1 MKGMQAIKRGSGFT
15 GVVSYG
21 LEEIDGIPRGRVIG
35 GNMSGLDVES
45 LAKEFGI
52 SRRVRPDVKK
62 PVWHN
67 SLRLPKG
74 ETITD
79 EEWGKFADD
88 YMRRMGFSDLHQRVY
103 IMHDDE
109 DGQHI
114 HIIASRIALDGTLY
128 LGKNENLQSTK
139 IIQRLEKVYGL
150 TITKGPEYREGK
162 IVMPDQKRPTDG
174 ELGQWQ
180 RTGDQPP
187 RYKLIELIDQAL
199 ADSPTAVQFV
209 ERLQAAGVAVRPNLG
224 KEKLNGFS
232 FEIDGVPFKG
242 SQLGNNYKG
251 QALFQ
256 RGLTYEQSRDYEALK
271 RLTSAATNDS
281 VDSAVTGSAEQPGR
295 SEDHS
300 LDHTAEPDRGAATG
314 KDQAV
319 IKPGSDALR
328 DRDSEVD
335 SAAKAGVRDNDA
347 GVDDQADAAAG
358 RAAGGADRER
368 DHAHLSVDHD
378 NDSSGRS
385 GHEPDES
392 ASEPS
397 RDSESAGNDIAVEL
411 ARRDAKSGRP
421 NSSPEMVGDLPGG
434 DYSNHPGGIELDAYA
449 LDLKAFDESVSAR
462 SESSLSFA
470 KQLFDKLKVRAAEA
484 MQKASS
490 YYRDMLLDLNAYR
503 LPVKGNRNEKAV
515 RNMLNGLGSRE
526 FEVRIVDGSKKLKA
540 QSRDYSAEQL
550 ADPKTLAFL
559 RSKNAQGLDIYV
571 RPKHPEK
578 SGLLLVDDLNRGQLY
593 ELEIAGL
600 KPAVVVQTSDQ
611 NFQAWIR
618 INGQGFSRHEH
629 AGITRVINEQI
640 GGDPA
645 STDQEHFGRLVG
657 FTNRKPMRVGENGLP
672 PFVRLESHDGRQAV
686 NGPLLLDEVRKDL
699 EEKAG
704 RERAAKIDADAKHL
718 AASQVTLEAGELL
731 NGRLERGWLK
741 RKWARVERGMIEQ
754 GHRPDASKIDF
765 RVAMQMRH
773 LDIPIEEAIKVFER
787 ELPAGERKA
796 DLANYAVRT
805 IAKAYVTVELAA
817 ENKTTEDLLIE
828 AMRRYPHVFNKPVPT
843 KKTTNKRELGYELN
857 R

>member
-52 SRRVRPDVKK
+52 SRRLRPDVEK

-67 SLRLPKG
+67 SLRLPEG
-74 ETITD
+74 EKMTD
-79 EEWGKFADD
+79 EEWVKFADD

-109 DGQHI
+109 EGQHI

-128 LGKNENLQSTK
+128 LGKNENLKSTK

-150 TITKGPEYREGK
+150 TITKGPEYQDGK

-187 RYKLIELIDQAL
+187 RYKLIELVDQAL
-199 ADSPTAVQFV
+199 ADGPTAVQFV
-209 ERLQAAGVAVRPNLG
+209 ERLQAAGVTVKPNLG

-256 RGLTYEQSRDYEALK
+256 RGLTYEQSRDHEALK

-281 VDSAVTGSAEQPGR
+281 IDPAVAGSAEQPGR

-300 LDHTAEPDRGAATG
+300 VDHTAEPDSGTATG
-314 KDQAV
+314 ADQA
-319 IKPGSDALR
+319 IIEPGADSLR
-328 DRDSEVD
+328 DRDSEVY
-335 SAAKAGVRDNDA
+335 SAATAGVRDDDTR
-347 GVDDQADAAAG
+347 VDDQADAAAG
-358 RAAGGADRER
+358 RATSGADRTG
-368 DHAHLSVDHD
+368 DHAHLSVDYD
-378 NDSSGRS
+378 NDTGRRKGPES
-385 GHEPDES
+385 DES
-392 ASEPS
+392 ASEAG
-397 RDSESAGNDIAVEL
+397 RDSEPASHGSAVEL
-411 ARRDAKSGRP
+411 VRRDAESGRP
-421 NSSPEMVGDLPGG
+421 NSSPEMAGDLPSG
-434 DYSNHPGGIELDAYA
+434 DHSNQPGGIELDASA
-449 LDLKAFDESVSAR
+449 LDMKAFDESVSAR
-462 SESSLSFA
+462 GESSLSFA
-470 KQLFDKLKVRAAEA
+470 KQLFDKLKVCAAEA

-629 AGITRVINEQI
+629 AGITRIINEQV

-699 EEKAG
+699 EEKAR
-704 RERAAKIDADAKHL
+704 RERAEKIDADAKHL
-718 AASQVTLEAGELL
+718 AASQVTLETGELL

-741 RKWARVERGMIEQ
+741 RKWARVARGMIEQ